1 MQFKHCFEQI
11 ILERC
16 KLNIKKGKFLM
27 IAPVNIFGKSD
38 NCSVKVIYKHMTSIN
53 AKLDFILKSLINI
66 IAMPKTTENMFS

>member
-1 MQFKHCFEQI
+1 
-11 ILERC
+11 
-16 KLNIKKGKFLM
+16 M